1 MYTLEHV
8 SMIYRQDN
16 GSEIHA
22 LSEINLIISSKDRW
36 VIIGPSGSGK
46 STLLLLLAGLLK
58 PTSGQILLD
67 GQPLNSST
75 QKVSLIL
82 QDYGLF
88 PWKTVFD
95 NAGLGLAL
103 QGLPKKEIEVK
114 VLEVLDLLGLLP
126 YKNRFPLQLSGGE
139 KQRVAI
145 ARALAA
151 KPRYLLMDEPFSALD
166 ALTRE
171 KLQDVL
177 LRLWKSLNLTIL
189 LVTHSIEEAVFLGSK
204 IIVLSPSPGRI
215 VRIIKND
222 CITDFDRSTNNFY
235 NQCAYLRSLLE
246 GGSPN
251 AP

>member
-8 SMIYRQDN
+8 SKIYRQQD
-16 GSEIHA
+16 GSQIHA
-22 LSEINLIISSKDRW
+22 LSEINLAITKKERW

-46 STLLLLLAGLLK
+46 STLLLLLAGLIE
-58 PTSGQILLD
+58 PTTGQILLD
-67 GQPLNSST
+67 GQPLDSST

-88 PWKTVFD
+88 PWKTVFH

-103 QGLPKKEIEVK
+103 QGLPKKEIEEK
-114 VLEVLDLLGLLP
+114 VLEVLNMLGLIP

-145 ARALAA
+145 ARALAVQ
-151 KPRYLLMDEPFSALD
+151 PHFLLMDEPFSALD

-177 LRLWKSLNLTIL
+177 MKLCRSLQLTIL
-189 LVTHSIEEAVFLGSK
+189 IVTHSIEEAVFLGSK
-204 IIVLSPSPGRI
+204 IIVLSSSPGKI
-215 VRIIKND
+215 LQIINND
-222 CITDFDRSTNNFY
+222 FIQDFDRKTNDFF
-235 NQCAYLRSLLE
+235 NQCTYLRSLLE
-246 GGSPN
+246 GGNHS